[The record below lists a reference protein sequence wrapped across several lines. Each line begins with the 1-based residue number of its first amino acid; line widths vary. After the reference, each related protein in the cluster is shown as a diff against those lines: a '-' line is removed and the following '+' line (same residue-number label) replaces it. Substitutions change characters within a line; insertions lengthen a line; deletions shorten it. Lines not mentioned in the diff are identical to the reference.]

1 MNQRL
6 PTFRPQ
12 KFDQSTL
19 VNAVYGLSLLG
30 TKEMESNSPPRA
42 GEISATCPNP
52 DLVACRR
59 THFGREVWHFE
70 CAQAVEVSVMYSA
83 GIVIKC
89 SGLDGFC
96 CVEDGEDVFV
106 DSPDISSFKAFLETT
121 MSYLG
126 LK

>member
-6 PTFRPQ
+6 PTSQPQ
-12 KFDQSTL
+12 KFDQSAL
-19 VNAVYGLSLLG
+19 MNAVYGPSLLG
-30 TKEMESNSPPRA
+30 TEEMESDGPPRA
-42 GEISATCPNP
+42 GGLSATCPNP
-52 DLVACRR
+52 DLAACRR

-70 CAQAVEVSVMYSA
+70 CAQAVEVSAMDR

-89 SGLDGFC
+89 SGLDKFC

-106 DSPDISSFKAFLETT
+106 DSPDINPFKDFLETT

>member
-6 PTFRPQ
+6 PTSRPQ

-19 VNAVYGLSLLG
+19 MNAVYGPSLLR
-30 TKEMESNSPPRA
+30 TEEMESDSPPRA
-42 GEISATCPNP
+42 GGLSATCPNP

-59 THFGREVWHFE
+59 TQFGREVWHFE
-70 CAQAVEVSVMYSA
+70 CAQAVEVSAMYRT

-89 SGLDGFC
+89 SGLDKFC

-106 DSPDISSFKAFLETT
+106 GSPDINPFKDFLETT